1 MPSAD
6 EYRGL
11 RRHNSDA
18 AGHGRHRAPPASGR
32 QPAGGPRGRTDPAVA
47 TAERP
52 AEVFTKFVLDYAAQ
66 HEGRTITLLQAGC
79 TTAGDELS
87 LDALRGSP
95 YDVAFSLVDD
105 DVPATR
111 EAIASRPELSGA
123 ILGELRSLPIAP
135 RSFDIVHC
143 PMLLHRID
151 NAELV
156 LGRLV
161 AALRPAGLLLIRTV
175 DRQTAAGFLDRTLP
189 EPARAA
195 MWRSDHGGQ
204 PGPYPAIY
212 EPIASAT
219 GIEAYVTRH
228 GLAIAHRQ
236 TCRSG
241 ASTRPTAGLA
251 GRRIV
256 TGLSRGRFISS
267 YDELRY
273 VIRKPEDRFARVLQE

>member
-1 MPSAD
+1 M
-6 EYRGL
+6 
-11 RRHNSDA
+11 
-18 AGHGRHRAPPASGR
+18 
-32 QPAGGPRGRTDPAVA
+32 A

-79 TTAGDELS
+79 TTAGDELN
-87 LDALRGSP
+87 LDALRDSP
-95 YDVAFSLVDD
+95 YDMTFSLIDD

-111 EAIASRPELSGA
+111 DAVARRPELSAA

-161 AALRPAGLLLIRTV
+161 AALRPAGLLLVRTG

-195 MWRSDHGGQ
+195 MWRSDHGNQ

-212 EPIASAT
+212 EPIASAS

-236 TCRSG
+236 TCRAGES
-241 ASTRPTAGLA
+241 ARPTAGLA